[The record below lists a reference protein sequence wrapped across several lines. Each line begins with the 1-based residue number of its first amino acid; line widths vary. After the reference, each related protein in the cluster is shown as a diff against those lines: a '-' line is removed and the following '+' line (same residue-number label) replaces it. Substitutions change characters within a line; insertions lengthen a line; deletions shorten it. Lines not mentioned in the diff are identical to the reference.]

1 MAVNTQGIRAGRAFV
16 ELGVSDKLT
25 RGLRAAQKR
34 LQAFGASVSSLGA
47 RIAAL
52 GTAALAPLAAS
63 VRTFA
68 SAGDVLDKMAAR
80 TGVSAEALSELGFAA
95 ELSGADLQTLEKG
108 IRKMQKSILDA
119 ERGLATT
126 KEAFAQ
132 LGLTVEHL
140 KGLSPE
146 KQFLLIADRLS
157 RIEDPTRRAALAMEL
172 FGRAGTGLL
181 PLLKDGAKGIEALR
195 EEARRLGLTV
205 STQTAKDAA
214 LLNDTLHTLWRVVKQ
229 GVFVVGSAL
238 APTVVK
244 LTNAITRVVVR
255 VSEWISQNK
264 ALVVTAAKIAVGVTG
279 VGLALVG
286 LGLVISGVG
295 AALGTLASI
304 AASVGT
310 ALGAVV
316 AVLGARLSPIGLVV
330 AAALALSGTL
340 LVVSDA
346 GAEALAWLGEQ
357 FGWLRETVYKVI
369 GGIADALAAGDIGLA
384 AQILWL
390 GLKVSWEKGTLE
402 LRKIWERTT
411 QFFVGLFYDAL
422 AGTLTIA
429 ETIWPG
435 PEVARSEPA
444 SCLPRGWERFTSFLT
459 ETWLTIANILTKT
472 WNRLRGLFDSSFDA
486 AAANLAADQALIDKL
501 GENDRETAKVVADL
515 EAKRAAARER
525 EAQVH
530 AQTQEE
536 IAKAHLESLEKGA
549 AESQKRID
557 AAQEELD
564 RAGEELA
571 RSIEQAKKRREE
583 ADKVGG
589 PPRSK
594 TGDPLADLEDRL
606 STVGAGVARTSVTGT
621 FNVAT
626 LGGLA
631 DADAAKRTAT
641 GVEKIATHMV
651 TLIKE
656 TRKGRVIF
664 G

>member
-1 MAVNTQGIRAGRAFV
+1 VANTQGVRAGKAFV

-25 RGLRAAQKR
+25 KGLRAAQKR
-34 LQAFGASVSSLGA
+34 LQAFGASVSSIGA

-52 GTAALAPLAAS
+52 GAAGLAPLAAA
-63 VRTFA
+63 VRTFS

-80 TGVSAEALSELGFAA
+80 TGLSAEALSELGFAA
-95 ELSGADLQTLEKG
+95 ELSGADLGTLEKG
-108 IRKMQKSILDA
+108 VRKMQKSILDA
-119 ERGLATT
+119 ERGLVTT
-126 KEAFAQ
+126 KEAMVQ
-132 LGLTVEHL
+132 LGLTVDDL
-140 KGLSPE
+140 KGLAPE

-181 PLLKDGAKGIEALR
+181 PLLKDGAQGIEAMR

-214 LLNDTLHTLWRVVKQ
+214 LLTDTLHTLWRVVKQ
-229 GVFVVGSAL
+229 GVFVIGSAL
-238 APTVVK
+238 APAVVE
-244 LTNAITRVVVR
+244 LSNAVTRTVVR
-255 VSEWISQNK
+255 VSEWIKQNK
-264 ALVVTAAKIAVGVTG
+264 ALVISAAKIAIGVTG
-279 VGLALVG
+279 VGLALVAVG
-286 LGLVISGVG
+286 AVISGVG

-304 AASVGT
+304 TAGVGT
-310 ALGAVV
+310 ALGVV
-316 AVLGARLSPIGLVV
+316 VSVLGAMLSPIGLVV
-330 AAALALSGTL
+330 SAIVALGGTL
-340 LVVSDA
+340 LVVSGA
-346 GAEALAWLGEQ
+346 GAEALDWLGEQ
-357 FGWLRETVYKVI
+357 FGRLRDTVYKVVV
-369 GGIADALAAGDIGLA
+369 GISDALAAGDITLA

-390 GLKVSWEKGTLE
+390 SLKVVWEKGTLE

-411 QFFVGLFYDAL
+411 QFFVGVFHDAL

-429 ETIWPG
+429 ESIWHG
-435 PEVARSEPA
+435 LQVAWIETTSFM
-444 SCLPRGWERFTSFLT
+444 SRGWERFTSFLT
-459 ETWLTIANILTKT
+459 ETWLTIANLLTKT
-472 WNRLRGLFDSSFDA
+472 WNRLRGLFDGSFDA

-501 GENDRETAKVVADL
+501 GENDRETARALTEL
-515 EAKRAAARER
+515 ESKRAAARER
-525 EAQVH
+525 EAQIH

-536 IAKAHLESLEKGA
+536 IAKAHVESLEEGA

-557 AAQEELD
+557 AAQHELD
-564 RAGEELA
+564 QASAELA

-583 ADKVGG
+583 ADKAGA
-589 PPRSK
+589 PRSK

-606 STVGAGVARTSVTGT
+606 STIGAGIAKTSVTGT

-631 DADAAKRTAT
+631 DADIAKRTAT

-651 TLIKE
+651 TLIRE
-656 TRKGRVIF
+656 TRKSRVVF

>member
-1 MAVNTQGIRAGRAFV
+1 VANTQGVRAGKAFV

-25 RGLRAAQKR
+25 KGLRAAQKR
-34 LQAFGASVSSLGA
+34 LQAFGASVSSIGA

-52 GTAALAPLAAS
+52 GAAGLAPLAAA
-63 VRTFA
+63 VRTFS

-80 TGVSAEALSELGFAA
+80 TGLSAEALSELGFAA
-95 ELSGADLQTLEKG
+95 ELSGADLGTLEKG
-108 IRKMQKSILDA
+108 VRKMQKSILDA
-119 ERGLATT
+119 ERGLVTT
-126 KEAFAQ
+126 KEAMVQ
-132 LGLTVEHL
+132 LGLTVDDL
-140 KGLSPE
+140 KGLAPE

-181 PLLKDGAKGIEALR
+181 PLLKDGAQGIEAMR

-214 LLNDTLHTLWRVVKQ
+214 LLTDTLHTLWRVVKQ
-229 GVFVVGSAL
+229 GVFVIGSAL
-238 APTVVK
+238 APAVVE
-244 LTNAITRVVVR
+244 LSNAVTRTVVR
-255 VSEWISQNK
+255 VSEWIKQNK
-264 ALVVTAAKIAVGVTG
+264 ALVISAAKIAIGVTG
-279 VGLALVG
+279 VGLALVAVG
-286 LGLVISGVG
+286 AVISGVG

-304 AASVGT
+304 TAGVGT
-310 ALGAVV
+310 ALGVV
-316 AVLGARLSPIGLVV
+316 VSVLGAMLSPSGLVV
-330 AAALALSGTL
+330 SALVALGGPL
-340 LVVSDA
+340 LVVSGA
-346 GAEALAWLGEQ
+346 GAEALDWLGEQ
-357 FGWLRETVYKVI
+357 FGRLRDTVYKVVV
-369 GGIADALAAGDIGLA
+369 GISDALAAGDITLA

-390 GLKVSWEKGTLE
+390 SLKVVWEKGTLE

-411 QFFVGLFYDAL
+411 QFFVGVFHDAL

-429 ETIWPG
+429 ESIWHG
-435 PEVARSEPA
+435 LQVAWIETTSFM
-444 SCLPRGWERFTSFLT
+444 SRGWERFTSFLT
-459 ETWLTIANILTKT
+459 ETWLTIANLLTKT
-472 WNRLRGLFDSSFDA
+472 WNRLRGLFDGSFDA

-501 GENDRETAKVVADL
+501 GENDRETARALTEL
-515 EAKRAAARER
+515 ESKRAAARER
-525 EAQVH
+525 EAQIH

-536 IAKAHLESLEKGA
+536 IAKAHVESLEEGA

-557 AAQEELD
+557 AAQHELD
-564 RAGEELA
+564 QASAELA

-583 ADKVGG
+583 ADKAGA
-589 PPRSK
+589 PRSK

-606 STVGAGVARTSVTGT
+606 STIGAGIAKTSVTGT

-631 DADAAKRTAT
+631 DADIAKRTAT

-651 TLIKE
+651 TLIRE
-656 TRKGRVIF
+656 TRKSRVVF

>member
-1 MAVNTQGIRAGRAFV
+1 MASTQGIRAGKAFV

-25 RGLRAAQKR
+25 KGLRAAQKR
-34 LQAFGASVSSLGA
+34 LQAFGASVGSLGA

-63 VRTFA
+63 VRTF
-68 SAGDVLDKMAAR
+68 SNAGDVLDKMAAR
-80 TGVSAEALSELGFAA
+80 TGLSAKALSELGFAA
-95 ELSGADLQTLEKG
+95 ELSGADLETLEKG

-126 KEAFAQ
+126 RQAMAQ
-132 LGLTVEHL
+132 LGLTVEDL

-146 KQFLLIADRLS
+146 QQFLLIADRLS

-181 PLLKDGAKGIEALR
+181 PLLQDGAKGIETLR

-229 GVFVVGSAL
+229 GIFVVGSAL
-238 APTVVK
+238 APAVVE
-244 LTNAITRVVVR
+244 LSNAVTRTVVR
-255 VSEWISQNK
+255 VSEWIKQNK

-279 VGLALVG
+279 VGLALVA

-304 AASVGT
+304 AAGVGT
-310 ALGAVV
+310 VLGVV
-316 AVLGARLSPIGLVV
+316 VSVLGALLSPIGLVV
-330 AAALALSGTL
+330 AAVVALGGTL
-340 LVVSDA
+340 LVVSGA

-357 FGWLRETVYKVI
+357 FGWLRETVYKVV
-369 GGIADALAAGDIGLA
+369 GGIADALAAGDISLA

-390 GLKVSWEKGTLE
+390 SLKVVWEKGTLE
-402 LRKIWERTT
+402 LRRVWETAT

-429 ETIWPG
+429 ESIWHG
-435 PEVARSEPA
+435 LQVAWIETTSFL
-444 SCLPRGWERFTSFLT
+444 SRGWERFTSFLT

-486 AAANLAADQALIDKL
+486 AAANLAADQALIEKL
-501 GENDRETAKVVADL
+501 GENDRETANALADL
-515 EAKRAAARER
+515 EAKRAASRER

-536 IAKAHLESLEKGA
+536 IAKAHVESLEEGA

-557 AAQEELD
+557 AAQAELNQ
-564 RAGEELA
+564 ASAELA

-583 ADKVGG
+583 ADKAGG
-589 PPRSK
+589 PPRRK
-594 TGDPLADLEDRL
+594 AGDPLADLEDRL
-606 STVGAGVARTSVTGT
+606 STIGAGVARTSVTGT

-631 DADAAKRTAT
+631 DADVAKRTAT

-656 TRKGRVIF
+656 TRKGRVVF

>member
-1 MAVNTQGIRAGRAFV
+1 MASTQGIRAGKAFV

-25 RGLRAAQKR
+25 KGLRAAQKR
-34 LQAFGASVSSLGA
+34 LQAFGASVGSLGA

-63 VRTFA
+63 VRTF
-68 SAGDVLDKMAAR
+68 SNAGDVLDKMAAR
-80 TGVSAEALSELGFAA
+80 TGLSAEALSELGFAA

-126 KEAFAQ
+126 RQAMSQ
-132 LGLTVEHL
+132 LGLTVEDL
-140 KGLSPE
+140 KGLAPE
-146 KQFLLIADRLS
+146 EQFLLIADRLS

-181 PLLKDGAKGIEALR
+181 PLLKDGAQGIEALR
-195 EEARRLGLTV
+195 AEARRLGLTV

-229 GVFVVGSAL
+229 GVFVIGSAL
-238 APTVVK
+238 APAVVEF
-244 LTNAITRVVVR
+244 TNAVTRTVVR
-255 VSEWISQNK
+255 VSEWIKQNK
-264 ALVVTAAKIAVGVTG
+264 ALIVTAVKIAVGVAG
-279 VGLALVG
+279 VGLALVAVG
-286 LGLVISGVG
+286 FVISGVG
-295 AALGTLASI
+295 AALGALASI
-304 AASVGT
+304 AAGVGT

-316 AVLGARLSPIGLVV
+316 SVLGALLSPIGLVISAVV
-330 AAALALSGTL
+330 ALGGTL
-340 LVVSDA
+340 LVVSGA

-357 FGWLRETVYKVI
+357 FGRLRDTVYKVI

-384 AQILWL
+384 AQVLWL
-390 GLKVSWEKGTLE
+390 ALKVTWEKGTLA
-402 LRKIWERTT
+402 LRKVWERTT
-411 QFFVGLFYDAL
+411 QFFVGVFHDAL

-429 ETIWPG
+429 EFVWHRLQ
-435 PEVARSEPA
+435 VAWIETTSFM
-444 SCLPRGWERFTSFLT
+444 SRGWERFTSFLT

-486 AAANLAADQALIDKL
+486 AAANLAADQALIEKL
-501 GENDRETAKVVADL
+501 GENDRETANALADL
-515 EAKRAAARER
+515 EAKRAASRER

-536 IAKAHLESLEKGA
+536 IAKAHVESLEEGA

-557 AAQEELD
+557 AAQAELD
-564 RAGEELA
+564 QASAELA

-583 ADKVGG
+583 ADKAGG

-606 STVGAGVARTSVTGT
+606 SNVGAGVARTSVTGT

-631 DADAAKRTAT
+631 DADVAKRTAT

-656 TRKGRVIF
+656 TRKGRVVF

>member
-1 MAVNTQGIRAGRAFV
+1 MANTQGVRAGKAFV

-25 RGLRAAQKR
+25 KGLRAAQKR
-34 LQAFGASVSSLGA
+34 LQAFGASVSSIGA

-52 GTAALAPLAAS
+52 GAAGLAPLAAA
-63 VRTFA
+63 VRTFS

-80 TGVSAEALSELGFAA
+80 TGLSAEALSELGFAA
-95 ELSGADLQTLEKG
+95 ELSGADLGTLEKG
-108 IRKMQKSILDA
+108 VRKMQKSILDA
-119 ERGLATT
+119 ERGLVTT
-126 KEAFAQ
+126 KEAMVQ
-132 LGLTVEHL
+132 LGLTVDDL
-140 KGLSPE
+140 KGLAPE

-181 PLLKDGAKGIEALR
+181 PLLKDGAQGIEAMR

-214 LLNDTLHTLWRVVKQ
+214 LLTDTLHTLWRVVKQ
-229 GVFVVGSAL
+229 GVFVIGSAL
-238 APTVVK
+238 APAVVE
-244 LTNAITRVVVR
+244 LSNAVTRTVVR
-255 VSEWISQNK
+255 VSEWIKQNK
-264 ALVVTAAKIAVGVTG
+264 ALVISAAKIAIGVTG
-279 VGLALVG
+279 VGLALVAVG
-286 LGLVISGVG
+286 AVISGVG

-304 AASVGT
+304 TAGVGT
-310 ALGAVV
+310 ALGVV
-316 AVLGARLSPIGLVV
+316 VSVLGAMLSPIGLVV
-330 AAALALSGTL
+330 SAIVALGGTL
-340 LVVSDA
+340 LVVSGA
-346 GAEALAWLGEQ
+346 GAEALDWLGEQ
-357 FGWLRETVYKVI
+357 FGRLRDTVYKVVV
-369 GGIADALAAGDIGLA
+369 GISDALAAGDITLA

-390 GLKVSWEKGTLE
+390 SLKVVWEKGTLE

-411 QFFVGLFYDAL
+411 QFFVGVFHDAL

-429 ETIWPG
+429 ESIWHG
-435 PEVARSEPA
+435 LQVAWIETTSFM
-444 SCLPRGWERFTSFLT
+444 SRGWERFTSFLT
-459 ETWLTIANILTKT
+459 ETWLTIANLLTKT
-472 WNRLRGLFDSSFDA
+472 WNRLRGLFDGSFDA

-501 GENDRETAKVVADL
+501 GENDRETARALTEL
-515 EAKRAAARER
+515 ESKRAAARER
-525 EAQVH
+525 EAQIH

-536 IAKAHLESLEKGA
+536 IAKAHVESLEEGA

-557 AAQEELD
+557 AAQHELD
-564 RAGEELA
+564 QASAELA

-583 ADKVGG
+583 ADKAGA
-589 PPRSK
+589 PRSK

-606 STVGAGVARTSVTGT
+606 STIGAGIAKTSVTGT

-631 DADAAKRTAT
+631 DADIAKRTAT

-651 TLIKE
+651 TLIRE
-656 TRKGRVIF
+656 TRKSRVVF